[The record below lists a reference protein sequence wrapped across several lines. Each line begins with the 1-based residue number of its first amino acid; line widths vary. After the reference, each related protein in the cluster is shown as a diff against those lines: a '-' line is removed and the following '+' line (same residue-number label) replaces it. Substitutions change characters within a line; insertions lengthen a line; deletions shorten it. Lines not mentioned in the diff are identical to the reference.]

1 MNRAREAWMDIDLRA
16 LARSSPVHFVGIG
29 GAGMSALAE
38 LVLRSGGRVTG
49 CDARPGPVIDMLAG
63 LGAEVSVGHDPSH
76 IENASAVVCTA
87 AMPSDHPELAAAR
100 AAGIPVLK
108 RAQALGALVNR
119 GTLVAV
125 AGTHGKTT
133 TTAMAAA
140 ILTEA
145 SLDPTSFVGG
155 TVGAWGS
162 GLRAGS
168 EALFVVEADEYDRS
182 FFALRPNVIVLTSV
196 EPDHLD
202 VYVTP
207 EAVDEAFIR
216 FVDLLPADGLLAACA
231 DDDGARRVLEHRG
244 TGSIGYGTSDTAT
257 LRAVA
262 IEPIGRGSR
271 FIVREA
277 GEDLGSVDLG
287 APGMHN
293 VRNAL
298 GALAAARSAGAD
310 FASAQRALAAFTGV
324 DRRLQELGTARAITV
339 IDDYAHHPTEIAAS
353 IDGVRAAYPGRTV
366 VVVFQPH
373 LFTRTRDF
381 ANGFGRALAA
391 ADAVW
396 VADVYPARE
405 APIAGVTGELVANA
419 ARDADATVEYV
430 PDLDALTDALVPSLK
445 PGDVCLVMGAG
456 DVDRVAHETILR
468 LRAEAA

>member
-1 MNRAREAWMDIDLRA
+1 MNGAREPWMDVDLRA
-16 LARSSPVHFVGIG
+16 LAKKAPVHFAGIG

-49 CDARPGPVIDMLAG
+49 CDARHGPVLDMLAG
-63 LGAEVSVGHDPSH
+63 LGAAVTVGHDPSH
-76 IENASAVVCTA
+76 VHDASAVVCTA
-87 AMPSDHPELAAAR
+87 AIPADHPELAAAR

-133 TTAMAAA
+133 TTAMTAA

-145 SLDPTSFVGG
+145 SLNPTSFVGG

-168 EALFVVEADEYDRS
+168 ESLFVVEADEYDRS
-182 FFALRPNVIVLTSV
+182 FFTLRPDVIVLTSV

-202 VYVTP
+202 VYGTP
-207 EAVDEAFIR
+207 AAVDEAFRR
-216 FVDLLPADGLLAACA
+216 FADLLPDDGLLAACA
-231 DDDGARRVLEHRG
+231 DDAGARRVLEHRG
-244 TGSIGYGTSDTAT
+244 NASIGYGTSDSAT

-262 IEPIGRGSR
+262 IEAIGRGSR
-271 FIVREA
+271 FTIREA
-277 GEDLGSVDLG
+277 GQDLGSVNLG

-298 GALAAARSAGAD
+298 GAFAAARRAGAD

-324 DRRLQELGTARAITV
+324 DRRLQELGTARGITV

-353 IDGVRAAYPGRTV
+353 LDGVRTAYPGRRV
-366 VVVFQPH
+366 VAVFQPH

-381 ANGFGRALAA
+381 ANEFGRALAA
-391 ADAVW
+391 ADSVW
-396 VADVYPARE
+396 VTDVYPARE
-405 APIAGVTGELVANA
+405 APIEGVSGELVANA
-419 ARDADATVEYV
+419 ARAGEANVEYV
-430 PDLDALTDALVPSLK
+430 NDLETLTDRLLRALRE
-445 PGDVCLVMGAG
+445 GDVCLVMGAG
-456 DVDRVAHETILR
+456 DIDRVAHETILR
-468 LRAEAA
+468 LRSEAA